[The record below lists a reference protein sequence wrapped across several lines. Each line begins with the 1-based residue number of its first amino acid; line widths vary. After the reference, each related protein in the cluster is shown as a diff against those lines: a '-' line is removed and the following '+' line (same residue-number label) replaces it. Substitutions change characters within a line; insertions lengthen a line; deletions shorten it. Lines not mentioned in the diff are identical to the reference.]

1 MSNATLKE
9 GQIFI
14 PASRLG
20 YPKLY
25 KAQGI
30 DGDPTSKP
38 RFGCQIMLPK
48 SDTKTK
54 EKLDAEITRLSKL
67 HFKGVV
73 PKSKDLFIKDG
84 DGEDGDE
91 NTKGFWLISANRAES
106 QGRPQIVDR
115 DGRTALHEADGKP
128 YAGCWCNFLVSA
140 YVPKNWKK
148 VCAGLEIVQF
158 VKDDEPFGGSAP
170 RAADVMPSMEEDE
183 DEI

>member
-1 MSNATLKE
+1 MIQKA
-9 GQIFI
+9 
-14 PASRLG
+14 RLG
-20 YPKLY
+20 YPKLFR
-25 KAQGI
+25 AAGI

-38 RFGCQIMLPK
+38 RFGCQILLPK

-84 DGEDGDE
+84 EGEDGDE

-148 VCAGLEIVQF
+148 ICMGLEIVQYI
-158 VKDDEPFGGSAP
+158 KDDEPFGGSAP
-170 RAADVMPSMEEDE
+170 RAADVMPPMEDDE
-183 DEI
+183 DDDI